1 MVQEWAHNPN
11 KTDQNLSLGFP
22 PGYFG
27 KGFSFLFGR
36 IKASLRMNT
45 GSNDQSQ
52 KMVRQKLDFKLLE
65 AATPRGIVTSLCS
78 SSYPLL
84 LDTLIEF

>member
-27 KGFSFLFGR
+27 KGFSFLLGR
-36 IKASLRMNT
+36 IKASLRMNP
-45 GSNDQSQ
+45 GSNEQSQ
-52 KMVRQKLDFKLLE
+52 KMVRQKLDFNLLE
-65 AATPRGIVTSLCS
+65 AAAPRGIVTSLSS

-84 LDTLIEF
+84 LDTFN